1 MPLQKLDLTW
11 AMTAPLTQ
19 PDFVLPGLLP
29 KTFGLVVAPGGTGK
43 SMLALDLA
51 ISLATGKPV
60 ASGLFPAGPSGK
72 VVFLA
77 GEENDH
83 MLAHRLRSM
92 VPAEDV
98 DNPELNKNLTLL
110 PMAGESCLLI
120 SKDGKPTKLFHEL
133 EAISAG
139 ARLIIIDPLRR
150 THGGDENNSYEMTRF
165 VVLMEQL
172 AKSTGAAVIALHHAN
187 RSSQDTGSQ
196 NASRG
201 SSALVD
207 GCRWQFNLSR
217 MDEKTAQT
225 HSIPDH
231 DRHLFVAVDFAKT
244 NYLEPQ
250 PRAWLKRQIGGRLA
264 VTQMTKPKKP
274 NTFNSTIL

>member
-1 MPLQKLDLTW
+1 MPLQKLNLEWALT
-11 AMTAPLTQ
+11 AQLKQ
-19 PDFVLPGLLP
+19 PDFVMPGLLP
-29 KTFGLVVAPGGTGK
+29 KTFGLIVAHGGTGK

-60 ASGLFPAGPSGK
+60 GSGLFPAGQSGK
-72 VVFLA
+72 VVFLG
-77 GEENDH
+77 GEENDY
-83 MLAHRLRSM
+83 MLAHRLRSIT
-92 VPAEDV
+92 PENEV
-98 DNPELNKNLTLL
+98 DNPKLNENLILL

-120 SKDGKPTKLFHEL
+120 SKNGIPTKLFHEL
-133 EAISAG
+133 EAISTG

-150 THGGDENNSYEMTRF
+150 THGGDENSSYEMTRF
-165 VVLMEQL
+165 VVLMEKL

-187 RSSQDTGSQ
+187 RSSQDAGSQ

-207 GCRWQFNLSR
+207 GCRWQLNLSR

-225 HSIPDH
+225 LSIPDH
-231 DRHLFVAVDFAKT
+231 DRHLYVAVDFAKT

-250 PRAWLKRQIGGRLA
+250 PRTWLKRQIGGRLTA
-264 VTQMTKPKKP
+264 VQMTKLKKT
-274 NTFNSTIL
+274 NTLNTTIL